1 MKLDTPT
8 IVAIGLAVDFFLVLI
23 LFHTWRTRTTYPGF
37 VVWMIGTTCWSVG
50 SLLSLMLPALHPQ
63 FIPKIIGNGLI
74 MLHPLLLYEGIR
86 RFHDIRRH
94 WWGTPLNTAVVMVG
108 IFCMLYF
115 FYVSENIVARI
126 IAVNLVAAFLFARIS
141 IEPLFYARIR
151 RYSMQWILSVFL
163 LPVIVLV
170 FARAWYHIFSV
181 SLFVSFSGALSQD
194 TILRWIM
201 FYGIIAE
208 LAIAY
213 SYLSL
218 TSDRV
223 GRELSQSE
231 ERYRNLSSSLQEQI
245 ETETRL
251 RVAQERKLAN
261 HSRRAAMGEMISAI
275 AHQWRQPLATLG
287 IIIQRTHAVG
297 TMQGLTTQNLDEFK
311 QSAMRQVHYMSDTI
325 EEFRGFYR
333 PEKQKM
339 LFSPLS
345 CISDSVRLFD
355 PQFAENSIKVTLICH
370 ESDNKLVNGFPNE
383 FRQVMLNLLGNARD
397 AIVESRATGGEPI
410 EGRISV
416 QVSVSGSGE
425 DNFMRIDISDNG
437 CGIPADIAA
446 QIFAPYFT
454 TKEEYGGTGIGLYM
468 CRMIMEDSLG
478 GHISLLENTTG
489 TIFRIGL
496 PLTEQP

>member
-94 WWGTPLNTAVVMVG
+94 WWGTPLNSAVVMVG

-115 FYVSENIVARI
+115 FYVSESIVARI
-126 IAVNLVAAFLFARIS
+126 IAINLVAAFILARIS
-141 IEPLFYARIR
+141 IEPLFYVSIR
-151 RYSMQWILSVFL
+151 SYSMQWLLSAFL
-163 LPVIVLV
+163 LPLIVLII
-170 FARAWYHIFSV
+170 ARVWYHIFPA

-194 TILRWIM
+194 TIQRWIM

-223 GRELSQSE
+223 DRELRQSE

-261 HSRRAAMGEMISAI
+261 HSRLAAMGEMISAI

-287 IIIQRTHAVG
+287 MIIQRTHAVG
-297 TMQGLTTQNLDEFK
+297 TMQELTTQNLDEFK

-333 PEKQKM
+333 PEKEKM
-339 LFSPLS
+339 PFSPLS
-345 CISDSVRLFD
+345 CVSDSVRLFD
-355 PQFAENSIKVTLICH
+355 PQFTENSIKVTLICH
-370 ESDNKLVNGFPNE
+370 ESDNKLVNGC
-383 FRQVMLNLLGNARD
+383 LLYTSD
-397 AIVESRATGGEPI
+397 A
-410 EGRISV
+410 
-416 QVSVSGSGE
+416 
-425 DNFMRIDISDNG
+425 
-437 CGIPADIAA
+437 AD
-446 QIFAPYFT
+446 
-454 TKEEYGGTGIGLYM
+454 E
-468 CRMIMEDSLG
+468 
-478 GHISLLENTTG
+478 
-489 TIFRIGL
+489 
-496 PLTEQP
+496 

>member
-151 RYSMQWILSVFL
+151 RYSMQWLLSLFL

-194 TILRWIM
+194 TILRSIM

-223 GRELSQSE
+223 DRELRQSE
-231 ERYRNLSSSLQEQI
+231 ELYRNLSSSLQEQI

>member
-8 IVAIGLAVDFFLVLI
+8 IITISSVVVFVLVLM
-23 LFHTWRTRTTYPGF
+23 LLHTWRTRTTYPGF
-37 VVWMIGTTCWSVG
+37 LVWTIGTACWSAG
-50 SLLSLMLPALHPQ
+50 SLLNLMLPTMHPQ

-74 MLHPLLLYEGIR
+74 MLHPLLLYEGIV
-86 RFHDIRRH
+86 RFHGIRRR

-108 IFCMLYF
+108 IFCILYF

-126 IAVNLVAAFLFARIS
+126 IAINLVAAFILARIS
-141 IEPLFYARIR
+141 IEPLFYVSIR
-151 RYSMQWILSVFL
+151 RYSMQWLLSAFL
-163 LPVIVLV
+163 LPLIVLV
-170 FARAWYHIFSV
+170 FARAWYHIFAA
-181 SLFVSFSGALSQD
+181 SLFVTFSGALSQD
-194 TILRWIM
+194 TIQRYIM

-223 GRELSQSE
+223 DRELRQSE

-245 ETETRL
+245 EAETRL

-311 QSAMRQVHYMSDTI
+311 QSAMRHVHYMSDTI
-325 EEFRGFYR
+325 EEFRDFYR
-333 PEKQKM
+333 PEKEKM
-339 LFSPLS
+339 PFSPLS
-345 CISDSVRLFD
+345 CVSDSVRLFD
-355 PQFAENSIKVTLICH
+355 PQFTENSIKVTLICH

-383 FRQVMLNLLGNARD
+383 LKQVILNLLGNARD

-410 EGRISV
+410 EGRISIR
-416 QVSVSGSGE
+416 VSVSGTG
-425 DNFMRIDISDNG
+425 DNIMRVDISDNG

-454 TKEEYGGTGIGLYM
+454 TKEESGGSGIGLYM
-468 CRMIMEDSLG
+468 CRMIVGDSLG
-478 GHISLLENTTG
+478 GHLSLVENTTG
-489 TIFRIGL
+489 TIFRIEL
-496 PLTEQP
+496 PLAEQP

>member
-8 IVAIGLAVDFFLVLI
+8 IVAVSIGVVFFLVLM

-37 VVWMIGTTCWSVG
+37 VVWTIGTACWSVG
-50 SLLSLMLPALHPQ
+50 SLLSLMLSTMHPQ

-74 MLHPLLLYEGIR
+74 MLHPLLLYEGII
-86 RFHDIRRH
+86 RFHGIRRR
-94 WWGTPLNTAVVMVG
+94 WWGTSLNIAVVMVG
-108 IFCMLYF
+108 IFCMFYF
-115 FYVSENIVARI
+115 FYVSESIVTRI
-126 IAVNLVAAFLFARIS
+126 IAINLVAAFILARIS
-141 IEPLFYARIR
+141 IEPLFYVSIR
-151 RYSMQWILSVFL
+151 SYSMQWLLSAFL
-163 LPVIVLV
+163 LPLIVLII
-170 FARAWYHIFSV
+170 ARVWYHIFPA

-194 TILRWIM
+194 TIQRWIM

-223 GRELSQSE
+223 DRELRQSE
-231 ERYRNLSSSLQEQI
+231 ELYRNLSSSLQEQI

-261 HSRRAAMGEMISAI
+261 HSRLAAMGEMISAI

-287 IIIQRTHAVG
+287 MIIQRTHAVG
-297 TMQGLTTQNLDEFK
+297 TMQELTTQNLDEFK

-333 PEKQKM
+333 PEKEKM
-339 LFSPLS
+339 PFSPLS
-345 CISDSVRLFD
+345 CVSDSVRLFD
-355 PQFAENSIKVTLICH
+355 PQFTENSIKVTLICH
-370 ESDNKLVNGFPNE
+370 ERDNKLVNGFPNE

-397 AIVESRATGGEPI
+397 AIMESRAAGGEPI
-410 EGRISV
+410 EGRISI
-416 QVSVSGSGE
+416 QVSVSGTG
-425 DNFMRIDISDNG
+425 DNIMRIDISDNG
-437 CGIPADIAA
+437 CGIPADIAT

-454 TKEEYGGTGIGLYM
+454 TKEEIGGSGIGLYM
-468 CRMIMEDSLG
+468 CRMIVEDSLG
-478 GHISLLENTTG
+478 GHLSLAENTTG
-489 TIFRIGL
+489 TIFRIEL
-496 PLTEQP
+496 PLAEQP